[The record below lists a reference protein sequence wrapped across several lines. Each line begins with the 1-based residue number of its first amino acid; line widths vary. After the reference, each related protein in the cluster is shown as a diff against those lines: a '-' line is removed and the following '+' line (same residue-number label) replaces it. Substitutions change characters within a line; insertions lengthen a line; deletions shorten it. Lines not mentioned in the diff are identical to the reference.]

1 MRFIVNFF
9 YGLSI
14 VTVYSLGGDVV
25 SIKAVILEGPRA
37 TGKSTVARRLREEI
51 WGSTWINPTGFSDD
65 GQEGLQKIA
74 KYYKGFFDMFASF
87 QKSKEVLG
95 DVTFIFDRFF
105 FSEMVYS
112 QLYKEYDFEAH
123 YNIFVRKMFE
133 SFDEIEI
140 YYLRHSEEHE
150 LVSRLNRDKVDLFD
164 AIPENV
170 QEIMKQQAKYDEVL
184 FAFEKEHAGQP
195 KLSTFHID
203 TSDKTIDEVVE
214 IIRPF

>member
-65 GQEGLQKIA
+65 GHDGLVKIGA
-74 KYYKGFFDMFASF
+74 YYKGFFDMFRSMKRNH
-87 QKSKEVLG
+87 QELG

-112 QLYKEYDFEAH
+112 QLYKTYDFEPH
-123 YNIFVRKMFE
+123 YKQFCKELLEV
-133 SFDEIEI
+133 FDEVEI
-140 YYLRHSEEHE
+140 HYLRHSEEHE
-150 LVSRLNRDKVDLFD
+150 LISRINRDKVDLFD

-195 KLSTFHID
+195 KLSMFHID

-214 IIRPF
+214 IIHPF